1 MTKTISKN
9 ITQKLYDKIQDLTAT
24 LQVVAREYSQAI
36 STGDKIAQL
45 SSKADAAI
53 LQELLETTYQ
63 RIDAI
68 NDAGGTNSL

>member
-9 ITQKLYDKIQDLTAT
+9 ITQKLYDRIQDLTAT

-45 SSKADAAI
+45 SSKANAAI
-53 LQELLETTYQ
+53 LQELLETAYQ

-68 NDAGGTNSL
+68 NDAGGNDSL

>member
-9 ITQKLYDKIQDLTAT
+9 ITQKLYDRIQDLTAT

-45 SSKADAAI
+45 SSKANAVI
-53 LQELLETTYQ
+53 LQELLETAYQ

-68 NDAGGTNSL
+68 SDAGGNDSL